1 MTSEMRLWL
10 VVLTTRDHAGDTAA
24 IVSVFSGRGLQIDS
38 CLGFGSILQA
48 DGQSRGRIMITFR
61 AFAGRCH
68 ALCGVL
74 ASLEA
79 VATVRCFADGE
90 IPPEL
95 MQAAGAVKGL
105 LAAMDT
111 ES

>member
-1 MTSEMRLWL
+1 MTNDMRFWL
-10 VVLTTRDHAGDTAA
+10 VVLTTWDHSGDTTA
-24 IVSVFSGRGLQIDS
+24 IASVFSGRGLQIDS
-38 CLGFGSILQA
+38 YLGFGGNPQA

-68 ALCGVL
+68 ALCRVL

-79 VATVRCFADGE
+79 VATVRCFTDEE
-90 IPPEL
+90 ISPEL
-95 MQAAGAVKGL
+95 MCTAGAVKRL
-105 LAAMDT
+105 LAAMDA